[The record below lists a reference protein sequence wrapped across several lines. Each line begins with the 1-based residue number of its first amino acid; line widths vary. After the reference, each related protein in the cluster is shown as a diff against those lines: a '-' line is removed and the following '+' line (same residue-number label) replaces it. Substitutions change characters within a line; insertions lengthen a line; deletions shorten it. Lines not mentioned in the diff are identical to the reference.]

1 MKTLSQALMAAL
13 WLVWLGYW
21 ILAARGARATP
32 WR

>member
-1 MKTLSQALMAAL
+1 MAAL
-13 WLVWLGYW
+13 WLAWLVYW

>member
-1 MKTLSQALMAAL
+1 MAAL
-13 WLVWLGYW
+13 WLARLGYW